1 MKIICID
8 YVNLF
13 ILTFQAI
20 NWNIKFEI
28 RGNLSFFKNVVSYNT
43 NNKSKSL
50 RIKKAFK
57 LSHMLSWTF
66 P

>member
-50 RIKKAFK
+50 RIKKSF
-57 LSHMLSWTF
+57 
-66 P
+66 

>member
-1 MKIICID
+1 MICICC
-8 YVNLF
+8 VILF
-13 ILTFQAI
+13 IRLFYAI
-20 NWNIKFEI
+20 NWNIEFEI
-28 RGNLSFFKNVVSYNT
+28 SGNLSFFKNVVSYNT